1 MREIAATI
9 NAAGTLRVW
18 GLGPAPTVEHHL
30 AIDDAY
36 NELVNLLARLAAGP
50 PPGFVLAAV
59 RTPEGPWHLA
69 VGPDAR
75 TIPWDAADFTLELP
89 ELTDD
94 LPSAPLEQ
102 PADPA
107 TVAMPETLEE
117 LLPLLLDR
125 REEVRAAAN
134 AELTTWGD
142 DPTPVAD
149 AALDAALLDALA
161 GNELNWVR
169 TGVAA
174 NPGTDS
180 TTLERLAQD
189 DDPVVRQAVAA
200 RFDLDP
206 EITEFLARDP
216 EPVVRAELGRNP
228 AAAFLSEPRPAA
240 VAVLEP
246 EPAPAASQT
255 GDGDATDG
263 DPELRDPGPASGPR
277 RTWRIL
283 AATVA
288 LLLMAGVGYAAVSQA
303 REGQVVTAAPSVTV
317 PWNGMSLPTGPDGP
331 EDPAGSVAEGFAHT
345 ELGAAMAAAHLSVR
359 IDPYA
364 GPASFVPTIT
374 EQTFG
379 GDSTALLDAT
389 QDRYEAAAAR
399 ANLKDDGP
407 IPTSTGQIGGWR
419 IDQWSPDSPATV
431 HLLVTAPDGDL
442 LDYKVDVVWVD
453 GDYLLIDPTRADQ
466 LVVTPDPDP
475 STYRSF

>member
-1 MREIAATI
+1 
-9 NAAGTLRVW
+9 
-18 GLGPAPTVEHHL
+18 
-30 AIDDAY
+30 
-36 NELVNLLARLAAGP
+36 
-50 PPGFVLAAV
+50 
-59 RTPEGPWHLA
+59 
-69 VGPDAR
+69 
-75 TIPWDAADFTLELP
+75 
-89 ELTDD
+89 
-94 LPSAPLEQ
+94 
-102 PADPA
+102 
-107 TVAMPETLEE
+107 
-117 LLPLLLDR
+117 
-125 REEVRAAAN
+125 
-134 AELTTWGD
+134 
-142 DPTPVAD
+142 
-149 AALDAALLDALA
+149 
-161 GNELNWVR
+161 
-169 TGVAA
+169 
-174 NPGTDS
+174 
-180 TTLERLAQD
+180 
-189 DDPVVRQAVAA
+189 VAA

-240 VAVLEP
+240 IAVLEP
-246 EPAPAASQT
+246 EPAASQT
-255 GDGDATDG
+255 GDGNAADG
-263 DPELRDPGPASGPR
+263 GPETRDPGPTPGPR
-277 RTWRIL
+277 STWRIV
-283 AATVA
+283 AATTA
-288 LLLMAGVGYAAVSQA
+288 LMLMAGGGYATVNQA
-303 REGQVVTAAPSVTV
+303 RESQIVTAAASASV

-331 EDPAGSVAEGFAHT
+331 EDPAGPVAEGFAHT

-364 GPASFVPTIT
+364 GPASFAPTIS
-374 EQTFG
+374 ERTFG
-379 GDSTALLDAT
+379 GDSTALLAAT